1 MLKVSI
7 ITLATAQLVFPTTD
21 EIVDYVDHSVENMTM
36 FGSSFLPTSVSNG
49 ECPTVDA
56 MPSFN
61 LEEFKGVW
69 YQAAISHTSQKRQGG
84 QCVYTDYEWNTKPG
98 MQSTFAIDI
107 SQQTGEKKKFDPRTH
122 VAGYA
127 RMDDFAHHTGH
138 MEV

>member
-1 MLKVSI
+1 MLKTSI
-7 ITLATAQLVFPTTD
+7 IATATAQLLFPITD
-21 EIVDYVDHSVENMTM
+21 EIVDY
-36 FGSSFLPTSVSNG
+36 VSNG

-61 LEEFKGVW
+61 MEEFKGVW

-84 QCVYTDYEWNTKPG
+84 QCVFTDYEWNTKPG
-98 MQSTFAIDI
+98 MQLTFAVDI
-107 SQQTGEKKKFDPRTH
+107 SQQTGEKEKFDPRTH
-122 VAGYA
+122 VKGYA